1 MADYYFWL
9 MSEILFFYCLTAFVV
24 CYFFRQFC
32 QDPSLKD
39 EADAE
44 EKKEIEDENK
54 KDVEMALLDKSDTPT
69 DTPGDEE
76 QKE

>member
-32 QDPSLKD
+32 QDPTLKD
-39 EADAE
+39 EAEAE
-44 EKKEIEDENK
+44 EK
-54 KDVEMALLDKSDTPT
+54 
-69 DTPGDEE
+69 
-76 QKE
+76 